1 MLTIVSVEK
10 LKLRTQIVF
19 NNEYPL
25 NIGYSRKYS
34 LSKI

>member
-19 NNEYPL
+19 NNEYPRNL
-25 NIGYSRKYS
+25 RYSGKYL